1 MATLVEAPCL
11 RREEVVALTP
21 EQVQALLTAMPGG
34 RWEPLITVALATGV
48 RIGEVLGLKWGG
60 VDLAAGAI
68 RVQRQLGQDG
78 TFSEPKSA
86 KGRRTIDLPTS
97 CVAVLKEHKRQQ
109 NGARLLVGPDWQ
121 HHDFVFCTHAG
132 RPLSQRNVLRAFKFL
147 LRRGGLP
154 DVPFHPLCHTH
165 ATLLLA
171 QNVHPKVVQERLG
184 HATIAMTLDIYS
196 AYIPSMGRVAA
207 DKLDALLA

>member
-1 MATLVEAPCL
+1 M
-11 RREEVVALTP
+11 
-21 EQVQALLTAMPGG
+21 
-34 RWEPLITVALATGV
+34 
-48 RIGEVLGLKWGG
+48 RIGEALGLKWGG

-121 HHDFVFCTHAG
+121 HHDLVFCTHAG
-132 RPLSQRNVLRAFKFL
+132 RPLSQRNVLRAFKIL

-154 DVPFHPLCHTH
+154 DVPFHPLRHTH

-171 QNVHPKVVQERLG
+171 QSVHPKVVQERLG